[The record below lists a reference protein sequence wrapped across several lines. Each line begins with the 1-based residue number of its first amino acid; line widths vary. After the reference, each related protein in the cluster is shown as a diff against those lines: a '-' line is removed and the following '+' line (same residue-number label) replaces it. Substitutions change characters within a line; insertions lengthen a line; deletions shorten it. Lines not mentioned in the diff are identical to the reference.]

1 MIEGFLVTTKY
12 FSLKIYWQFT
22 SDFAK
27 LIIAY
32 FFLQIASYF
41 KETKKPLARYKDDE
55 DYNK

>member
-22 SDFAK
+22 SDFTK

-32 FFLQIASYF
+32 FFQIASYF